1 MVLYCIS
8 LQDAL
13 RAKNGDLS
21 AFLARVKQQLDND
34 KDTES
39 SKNII
44 NLEYLKNCICR
55 FMSSREL
62 SEKARLVPVI
72 ATILQFTDRE
82 RNTVMEVVQS
92 DMRAGPAIQSRGRG
106 GADESVTALFSSM
119 FGHA

>member
-44 NLEYLKNCICR
+44 NLEELHLPLYEQQR
-55 FMSSREL
+55 AQREG
-62 SEKARLVPVI
+62 
-72 ATILQFTDRE
+72 TTGTCYCNHF
-82 RNTVMEVVQS
+82 
-92 DMRAGPAIQSRGRG
+92 AIHG
-106 GADESVTALFSSM
+106 
-119 FGHA
+119 